1 MDDGTTAGNTEEDP
15 SQQTDSSGGLSGE
28 RQLKQWIWLPIWLQL
43 RGSESESESDKSDSK
58 SDGLS
63 WYRVS
68 DEGER
73 YHAYTES
80 ESETTTNH
88 KPPPAQKASR
98 KRIRDLKE
106 ESEESESPSFR
117 KNVPRRRKNV
127 SSSESESDDSSERQP
142 TRSRNNKGRKTN
154 KKRHSVSSDEDYS
167 DSDSQAKHKLRNKK
181 KKVSYKEPDESDS
194 DDKVEYEEQPVV
206 EVSAAA
212 DNSSE
217 TIEKVLTHRMGRREV
232 SPERFPFVFAK
243 LITTGGITTVYA
255 IEDNGDPNDPQKKKA
270 TPEDVEYY
278 EISDEVEEQLRQ
290 KYLNVERIINHKKNE
305 TGSTDYFCKWE
316 ALPYQ
321 YCTWE
326 ADHIVAR
333 HFKHVIN
340 DYFTRLK
347 STHIPMKVC
356 KSLRQKPKFSPI
368 KTQPS
373 FIGARE
379 NMFLRDYQLEGLNWL
394 VSCWA
399 RCAGENSVILA
410 DEMGLG
416 KTIQTI
422 SFLSYLYHEYEVYGP
437 FLIVVPLSTLT
448 SWQKEFGE
456 WGPDHNV
463 VAYIGNIPSRELIRQ
478 YEWCHPGSKRL
489 KFNVILTTYEIVLK
503 DKSFLS
509 SVEVAVLAV
518 DEAHRLKNDDSLLY
532 KNLIDFKTNFRL
544 LITGTPLQNSL
555 KELWALLHFI
565 MPHKFLCWEDF
576 EHDHKGSDQKG
587 YSKLH
592 KQLEPYLLRRVKKD
606 VEKSLPAKE
615 CCCLHYMCLVPQ
627 RMLRGS
633 GKLLLLDK
641 LLCKLF
647 HTGHRVLIFS
657 QMVRMLDII
666 AEYLQLTTFSL
677 PAPRWFTGLCF
688 LLSTRAGGLGINLA
702 TADTVIIYDSD
713 WNPQNDLQAQ
723 ARAHRI
729 GQKNQVNIYRLAT
742 IQSVEETILEKAKNK
757 MVLDHLVIQRMEEE
771 LTSILKF
778 GAESLFADNAED
790 QDEEV
795 DIDDILSRAET
806 REDQQVSASDELLSA
821 FKRKKSAPLAWIIQ
835 RVKNWDEII
844 PLEERMKYE
853 EECMKE
859 ETMDIGPRRSR
870 KATEKARRSE
880 DSDDDRKKYGKYS
893 GSKYSGSEADN
904 SEEDRPPRK
913 RGRHGSIPKNLFM
926 ASQMPKFDD
935 LFAAIRN
942 LANPSKR

>member
-1 MDDGTTAGNTEEDP
+1 MALTVC
-15 SQQTDSSGGLSGE
+15 GG
-28 RQLKQWIWLPIWLQL
+28 R
-43 RGSESESESDKSDSK
+43 
-58 SDGLS
+58 
-63 WYRVS
+63 
-68 DEGER
+68 
-73 YHAYTES
+73 
-80 ESETTTNH
+80 
-88 KPPPAQKASR
+88 
-98 KRIRDLKE
+98 
-106 ESEESESPSFR
+106 
-117 KNVPRRRKNV
+117 
-127 SSSESESDDSSERQP
+127 
-142 TRSRNNKGRKTN
+142 
-154 KKRHSVSSDEDYS
+154 
-167 DSDSQAKHKLRNKK
+167 
-181 KKVSYKEPDESDS
+181 
-194 DDKVEYEEQPVV
+194 
-206 EVSAAA
+206 
-212 DNSSE
+212 
-217 TIEKVLTHRMGRREV
+217 
-232 SPERFPFVFAK
+232 
-243 LITTGGITTVYA
+243 
-255 IEDNGDPNDPQKKKA
+255 KKKA

-399 RCAGENSVILA
+399 RADRPVCRENSVILA

-509 SVEVAVLAV
+509 SVEWAVLAV

-606 VEKSLPAKE
+606 VEKSLPAKVE
-615 CCCLHYMCLVPQ
+615 RILRVSMTSIQKQYYKWILTKNYKELSKGQGNHQRFSNIIMELKKCCNHASLTRPMEYSTNLDPLQ

-666 AEYLQLTTFSL
+666 AEYLQLRHFPFQRLDGTIKGEVRKQALEHFNAEGSQKSSHQSQSTSKAINSGSDREVVWQDF
-677 PAPRWFTGLCF
+677 CF

-757 MVLDHLVIQRMEEE
+757 MVLDHLVIQRMEGAQKGLGKGPSSGSVPFNKEE

-821 FKRKKSAPLAWIIQ
+821 FKMASFNFKEEEEIGTTRLDHSES
-835 RVKNWDEII
+835 KNWDEII

-913 RGRHGSIPKNLFM
+913 RGRPRLNPKESVHGFSDAEIRRFVRSYK
-926 ASQMPKFDD
+926 KF
-935 LFAAIRN
+935 
-942 LANPSKR
+942 ANPSKRLEDIALDAYLQDKNMSDLHKLAELIQTNCEKLSNVKPENSEEAGASSEVPAITMKKRGPSFKLAGVLVNVRSVLAAQAELQPLDAILPLDPEQKEK